1 MAKATRIPALGPR
14 TRLAVAGPLLLEARL
29 ADVRRHEAA
38 LFDPSASGAAAD
50 RAEPDPDAVHDMRV
64 AARRLRA
71 ALRLFGDGR
80 AWALEPQVKA
90 LQDAL
95 GAVRDVQVHRDWV
108 AARAGGDPAV
118 LELARRVDAERPAA
132 EKKLRAALRA
142 WSSAVAPALADASLA
157 AGGRGSL
164 GGNRIR
170 KEVRRAR
177 ARLERR
183 MEEAAREELAPPA
196 AHAMRIAAKKLRY
209 LAELAAPGR
218 PKKTRRLLAALEP
231 FLDHLGAL
239 HDADVRMARLERL
252 DAGGEDG
259 AAPGVREA
267 SRALLEGVAAER
279 ARMADALL
287 DELELLRR
295 EGLARAGARAGGD
308 GPQPAAVPALTSPA
322 RPPASLRAPSPS

>member
-38 LFDPSASGAAAD
+38 LAGGEGT
-50 RAEPDPDAVHDMRV
+50 AEPDPDAVHDMRV

-71 ALRLFGDGR
+71 ALRLFGDRR

-95 GAVRDVQVHRDWV
+95 GAVRDVQVHRDWI
-108 AARAGGDPAV
+108 AARAGGDPAAA
-118 LELARRVDAERPAA
+118 ELAGRVDAERPAA

-142 WSSAVAPALADASLA
+142 WSGAVAPALADASLA
-157 AGGRGSL
+157 AEGRGSL
-164 GGNRIR
+164 GGKRVR
-170 KEVRRAR
+170 KELRRAR
-177 ARLERR
+177 ARLARR
-183 MEEAAREELAPPA
+183 MEDAAREELTPSA

-218 PKKTRRLLAALEP
+218 PRKTRRLLAALEP

-239 HDADVRMARLERL
+239 HDADVREARLERL
-252 DAGGEDG
+252 AADGEDG
-259 AAPGVREA
+259 VSPGARTAA
-267 SRALLEGVAAER
+267 RALIEGVSEER
-279 ARMADALL
+279 ARMAEALL
-287 DELELLRR
+287 EELELLRR
-295 EGLARAGARAGGD
+295 EGLARARPGGA
-308 GPQPAAVPALTSPA
+308 GPPAAALPLTSPA